1 MKRII
6 IIAVIFLLGSEL
18 RAQNN
23 IYEIGKADTFG
34 IKLNYCLTIPESDL
48 EHVERIGIYKKVDG
62 IDLPVLIKEVYISP
76 LQGYFLVDDQGNY
89 KMIQKYFTTLFPV
102 YKDEYSQITGLG
114 YKLFF
119 TNGESEIHLIPKP

>member
-18 RAQNN
+18 RAQNDV
-23 IYEIGKADTFG
+23 YELGKADTLG
-34 IKLNYCLTIPESDL
+34 NKLHYSLTISEANLDK
-48 EHVERIGIYKKVDG
+48 VERIGIYKKVTG
-62 IDLPVLIKEVYISP
+62 IDQPVLIKEVYISP

-89 KMIQKYFTTLFPV
+89 KMIQKYFTTLFYV
-102 YKDEYSQITGLG
+102 YKDEYSQITSLG

-119 TNGESEIHLIPKP
+119 AKGVSEAHVIPKP